1 MFVRAEIGQGGCSRI
16 KLVCSGVLSEVGE
29 RFGRAKALGEE
40 SWAWLVQARIST
52 SGDPA
57 EEAGDE
63 RCTIEKMEEE
73 VEGEIED
80 KKEVEE
86 DVVAHEEEEKEEGDE
101 KEENEEEEKGD
112 GMSEFDAPQLG
123 DVVV

>member
-1 MFVRAEIGQGGCSRI
+1 MRG
-16 KLVCSGVLSEVGE
+16 
-29 RFGRAKALGEE
+29 LGEPRHWGRKVGLGWCKLE
-40 SWAWLVQARIST
+40 FRPVEIQ
-52 SGDPA
+52 
-57 EEAGDE
+57 
-63 RCTIEKMEEE
+63 CTIEKMEVE

-112 GMSEFDAPQLG
+112 GMSEFD
-123 DVVV
+123 VV

>member
-16 KLVCSGVLSEVGE
+16 KLVCSGVLSEIGE

-63 RCTIEKMEEE
+63 RCTMEEE